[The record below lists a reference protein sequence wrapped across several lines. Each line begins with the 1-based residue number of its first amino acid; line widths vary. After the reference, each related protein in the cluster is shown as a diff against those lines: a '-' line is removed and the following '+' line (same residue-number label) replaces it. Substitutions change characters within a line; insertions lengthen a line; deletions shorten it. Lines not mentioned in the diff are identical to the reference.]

1 MSAAGGVLTAFEGWN
16 VYVGWGEPLNALML
30 AAVGLVAGGAWLAR
44 RRGTACGRPL
54 TLGLVLLAVVVTA
67 MWAAAM
73 GYVLGAV
80 REPRL
85 ANIALRAAIA
95 PVAGWAAVVV
105 RGRYGWV
112 DWPLLLAV
120 GAMMLLHLFVNAAA
134 NQLG

>member
-1 MSAAGGVLTAFEGWN
+1 
-16 VYVGWGEPLNALML
+16 
-30 AAVGLVAGGAWLAR
+30 
-44 RRGTACGRPL
+44 
-54 TLGLVLLAVVVTA
+54 
-67 MWAAAM
+67 
-73 GYVLGAV
+73 V